1 MRELTDKISLAL
13 EFSEVVLRMS
23 VYLLAVSRIVLCMSD
38 YEISDL
44 YWLFLSTPLP
54 FFFCYFIIVLC
65 VLGEL
70 VLLDV
75 SFICVH
81 DLK

>member
-1 MRELTDKISLAL
+1 MKELTDKISLAF
-13 EFSEVVLRMS
+13 EFSEV
-23 VYLLAVSRIVLCMSD
+23 VLCMSD

>member
-13 EFSEVVLRMS
+13 EFSEVVLCMS

-54 FFFCYFIIVLC
+54 FFGYFIIVLC

>member
-44 YWLFLSTPLP
+44 YWLFLSTLLP
-54 FFFCYFIIVLC
+54 FF
-65 VLGEL
+65 
-70 VLLDV
+70 LLLYYC
-75 SFICVH
+75 FACPRRIGIA
-81 DLK
+81 